1 MTEENTFY
9 KEDHERLTRQIYDLK
24 CELRKFEY
32 EIEDLTEKKH
42 QETTN
47 FINNL
52 PRKTNMPPINSTTR
66 EKNDNVGS
74 ISFRNGNLKI
84 LDKMINIFFIFLSFG
99 QRKQY
104 IKEFL

>member
-32 EIEDLTEKKH
+32 EVEDLTDKKH

-52 PRKTNMPPINSTTR
+52 PRKTNLPITSTTR
-66 EKNDNVGS
+66 EKNENAGS
-74 ISFRNGNLKI
+74 ISFRNSNFKY
-84 LDKMINIFFIFLSFG
+84 MN
-99 QRKQY
+99 
-104 IKEFL
+104 